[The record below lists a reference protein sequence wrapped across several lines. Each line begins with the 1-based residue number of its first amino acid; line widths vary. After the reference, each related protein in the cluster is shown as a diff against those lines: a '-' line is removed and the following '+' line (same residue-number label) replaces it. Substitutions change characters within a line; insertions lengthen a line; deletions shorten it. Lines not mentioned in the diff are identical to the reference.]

1 METILFA
8 VLALISILSALLV
21 ITTPAPIV
29 SALYLVVSLFS
40 LAGLYVL
47 LAAPF
52 VAAIQV
58 IVYAG
63 AVLVLILFVV
73 MLLNLKQIEE
83 KMAIAWQVAGVV
95 VATLVLV
102 VSFLAI
108 MNSSASLPAKPDAA
122 DFGKVADIGN
132 LLFTKYLYAFE
143 VVSVLLL
150 MALIGAVAMI
160 RKPDQGE
167 SDAN

>member
-8 VLALISILSALLV
+8 VLALIAILSALLV
-21 ITTPAPIV
+21 ITTPAPVI

-40 LAGLYVL
+40 LAGLYVI

-52 VAAIQV
+52 VAAIQI

-63 AVLVLILFVV
+63 AVLILILFVI

-83 KMAIAWQVAGVV
+83 RIAIAWQVTGVV
-95 VATLVLV
+95 VATVVLV

-108 MNSSASLPAKPDAA
+108 MGSSSLMPSKPDAA
-122 DFGKVADIGN
+122 GFGKVADVGSI
-132 LLFTKYLYAFE
+132 LFTKYLYAFE

-150 MALIGAVAMI
+150 LAVIGSVAMI

-167 SDAN
+167 SNAN